1 MRRRIATVVL
11 AVAMVFGLAPA
22 ALAHTA
28 THFHGGNHFV
38 SFHTDTSVTA
48 SAVDLFGCS
57 SIGAFAQRWEE
68 QKHWTRQNSTAP
80 WTYSHKTIVTGS
92 WFIGSC

>member
-1 MRRRIATVVL
+1 MKSKITLMLVAVL
-11 AVAMVFGLAPA
+11 MALALPA
-22 ALAHTA
+22 QAHTA
-28 THFHGGNHFV
+28 THFHGGNRFV
-38 SFHTDTSVTA
+38 SFHTDTSVQA

-57 SIGAFAQRWEE
+57 QVGAFAQRWEE

-80 WTYSHKTIVTGS
+80 WTYSHKTIVNGS